1 MKTKKTHLIELLLVL
16 GVSLGA
22 SAIWS
27 ILSLTRKLL
36 APEGLAGTTTSI
48 NRPLAAQEY
57 LDLAYQLANIFLA
70 IVPALLALYFLAQD
84 LKLREIGLLPKSKDL
99 LHGIL
104 LAALIGIPGIALY
117 FVALEFGLSSQIQPN
132 TLNSYWWSI
141 PVLVLAAAKASLLEE
156 VIAVAFLTEKL
167 KLIGS
172 AFWSIVLVSALLR
185 GSYHLYQGFGGFVG
199 NVVMGI
205 VFAIY
210 YQKTRRLAPLLTAHF
225 VMDLVVFVFAPLV
238 LG

>member
-1 MKTKKTHLIELLLVL
+1 MKTKRAHLTELLLVL

-27 ILSLTRKLL
+27 VLSLIRKLL
-36 APEGLAGTTTSI
+36 APEGLSGTTTAI
-48 NRPLAAQEY
+48 NRPLASQEY

-70 IVPALLALYFLAQD
+70 VIPALLALYFLSQD
-84 LKLREIGLLPKSKDL
+84 LRLREIALLPKVRDF
-99 LHGIL
+99 LHGVF
-104 LAALIGIPGIALY
+104 LAAGIGLPGIGLY
-117 FVALEFGLSSQIQPN
+117 FLALELGLSSQVQPN
-132 TLNSYWWSI
+132 TLNGYWWTI
-141 PVLVLAAAKASLLEE
+141 PVLFLAAAKAAFLEE

-167 KLIGS
+167 KLIQS
-172 AFWSIVLVSALLR
+172 SFWSIVLVSALLR

-199 NVVMGI
+199 NVIMGI

-210 YQKTRRLAPLLTAHF
+210 YQRTRRVAPLLIAHF
-225 VMDLVVFVFAPLV
+225 LMDLVVFVFAPLV